1 MADGFNRFWAPRWAL
16 VWDFALIGCYAYL
29 LSWFAVAAFERHAGL
44 RRIGDPVP
52 RLLARLGWALPLAVF
67 SDVGENIAT
76 WATITLVSNELIALA
91 FLSAIAMSVLALL
104 KFVGLVGTI
113 ALCTLPSSILTKKRV
128 ATIATDTRET
138 T

>member
-91 FLSAIAMSVLALL
+91 FLSAIAMSVRALL

-128 ATIATDTRET
+128 TKIATDTRET